1 VPNRDNLKF
10 IAIAK
15 YKAMRDGDVLQFE
28 MIDKRLTSKPS
39 VRGLALSSSS
49 IQQLEKLKHQ
59 SNFYGSEEDVQ
70 VDVDSLDRYK
80 F

>member
-1 VPNRDNLKF
+1 MPNRDNLKF

-49 IQQLEKLKHQ
+49 I
-59 SNFYGSEEDVQ
+59 
-70 VDVDSLDRYK
+70 
-80 F
+80 